1 MFCLAPVVVGTTGVS
16 PQPDRERTESKLR
29 QALATIAPEGSMAT
43 QNPTIGHDS
52 PKPPVGS
59 TLTGLLQEPAEYTS
73 ALDPS
78 DITQ

>member
-1 MFCLAPVVVGTTGVS
+1 
-16 PQPDRERTESKLR
+16 
-29 QALATIAPEGSMAT
+29 MAT